1 MINKSLKQLGA
12 MLQGKEISSVELTQ
26 EFLNRID
33 RLNPEINAF
42 ITLDKEK
49 TLSQAK
55 HADSLLAAGKGT
67 ALTGLPIGQKDIFV
81 AKGWRTTCGSK
92 MLETFIGPYDAD
104 IIERFDGVG
113 AVNLGKTNMDEFA
126 MGSSNETSYFG
137 KVQNP
142 WDRSRV
148 PGGSSGGSAAAV
160 AARLCAAATGT
171 DTGG

>member
-67 ALTGLPIGQKDIFV
+67 ALTLSLIHI
-81 AKGWRTTCGSK
+81 
-92 MLETFIGPYDAD
+92 
-104 IIERFDGVG
+104 
-113 AVNLGKTNMDEFA
+113 
-126 MGSSNETSYFG
+126 
-137 KVQNP
+137 
-142 WDRSRV
+142 
-148 PGGSSGGSAAAV
+148 
-160 AARLCAAATGT
+160 
-171 DTGG
+171 